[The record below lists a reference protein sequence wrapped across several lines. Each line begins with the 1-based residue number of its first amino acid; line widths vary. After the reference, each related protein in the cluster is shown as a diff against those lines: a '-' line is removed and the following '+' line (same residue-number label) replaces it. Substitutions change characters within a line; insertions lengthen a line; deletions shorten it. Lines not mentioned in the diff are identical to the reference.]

1 MARWEIG
8 FSAVPLG
15 GSARRFRSAVPL
27 GKGGSSRAPCMRG
40 VTRRTDP
47 STGEAMAGKR
57 RRRRTLDEIEDEF
70 LQVLDPEFTVS
81 GDSGGEEAE
90 EEAVLEAEEGAAA
103 LAVVVSEDGMVA
115 ELRSRGKAVCSSADL
130 FALLEQEGIVY
141 GIDRAAVEVAASQIA
156 GHGRLPAP
164 VVVARGT
171 PPVPQRRVVF
181 TFLERVVDADGAAA
195 VWMVEGT
202 PLFAD
207 LAGVFAIEDRQ
218 ELDSLKNVA
227 VKAVARGELLGRLE
241 EVADHRPGRTVYG
254 AEIEDGGWQPVL
266 GENVEFDEESGEY
279 RARVYGYVH
288 AEEDFLDVVEPVW
301 IAPDKMTAC
310 YVNLPQIGRPVAP
323 EYADISGALLRRH
336 VKPNLLLSRRIH
348 ALCAKLASGGR
359 VPQTV
364 AVARGRQPVPGR
376 DAEFVL
382 HVDIEVRAGTLR
394 DDDTIDLRERNI
406 VAAVAKDT
414 LVAEK
419 RKTTKGTPGSDL
431 FGGVLPAE
439 DGKDY
444 PLTVGKGVRKEDRGD
459 RVQYWAEYDGNLSYR
474 YDTLTVAR
482 VFSVTGD
489 VDYTTGN
496 VRVKTDLTVAGSV
509 RPGFQVKAD
518 GNVEIKGMVES
529 GALVECAGNLKV
541 ADGIIGADTRIV
553 VRGDLEARFLQ
564 DAEVLAGGD
573 VVVGSYVYNSLVRA
587 GGAISVR
594 KATSSAGKVVGG
606 MLVASRGIECAT
618 VGSPT
623 NRSTVVA
630 LQPAPELR
638 AGLRRLDSRIKECQE
653 IMHKT
658 MRTLGLT
665 TVDPLAIRARL
676 AKVPPDKREM
686 VTRLL
691 VNLSALIKR
700 KKALDQERRELLERI
715 EGELGKAAIRV
726 TSEFFQ
732 GNEVRIGEHRF
743 VAPTDLGPSVFQLRD
758 GHIVR

>member
-1 MARWEIG
+1 MV
-8 FSAVPLG
+8 S
-15 GSARRFRSAVPL
+15 
-27 GKGGSSRAPCMRG
+27 KGR
-40 VTRRTDP
+40 
-47 STGEAMAGKR
+47 K
-57 RRRRTLDEIEDEF
+57 RRTLDEIEDEF
-70 LQVLDPEFTVS
+70 LQILEPDFTVE
-81 GDSGGEEAE
+81 GEGE
-90 EEAVLEAEEGAAA
+90 EEAAEEGVVQAPDEGAEA
-103 LAVVVSEDGMVA
+103 LVVAVSEDGMQA
-115 ELRSRGKAVCSSADL
+115 ELRSRGQTVCSSADI
-130 FALLEQEGIVY
+130 FALLEQEGIVH

-156 GHGRLPAP
+156 ERGRLPAP

-171 PPVPQRRVVF
+171 PPVPRRRVVF
-181 TFLERVVDADGAAA
+181 TFLERVVDASGATT
-195 VWMVEGT
+195 VWMIDGT

-207 LAGVFAIEDRQ
+207 LAGVFGIEDRR
-218 ELDSLKNVA
+218 ELHLLENVA
-227 VKAVARGELLGRLE
+227 VKAVARGEVLGRVE
-241 EVADHRPGRTVYG
+241 EVKDYRPGRTVYG
-254 AEIEDGGWQPVL
+254 AEVEADGWRPVL
-266 GENVEFDEESGEY
+266 GDNVEFSEESGEY

-288 AEEDFLDVVEPVW
+288 AEEEFLDVVEPIW
-301 IAPDKMTAC
+301 IAPNKMVAC

-348 ALCAKLASGGR
+348 ALCAKLAAGGR

-394 DDDTIDLRERNI
+394 DDDSIDLRERNI

-419 RKTTKGTPGSDL
+419 IEATKGTPGSDL
-431 FGGVLPAE
+431 FGGVLPAV

-444 PLTVGKGVRKEDRGD
+444 PLTVGKGVRQEDLGD
-459 RVQYWAEYDGNLSYR
+459 RVRFWSDCDGNFTYR
-474 YDTLTVAR
+474 YATLSVAR

-489 VDYTTGN
+489 VDYATGN
-496 VRVKTDLTVAGSV
+496 VRVNTDLTIAGSV

-529 GALVECAGNLKV
+529 DVLVECSGNLKV
-541 ADGIIGADTRIV
+541 EDGIIGAGTRIV
-553 VRGDLEARFLQ
+553 VRGDLSARFLQ
-564 DAEVLAGGD
+564 DAEVLVGGD

-623 NRSTVVA
+623 NRSTIVA

-638 AGLRRLDSRIKECQE
+638 AALRRLEDRLKECQE

-658 MRTLGLT
+658 MRTLGLD
-665 TVDPLAIRARL
+665 TVDPLSIRSRL
-676 AKVPPDKREM
+676 AKVPSDKREM

-691 VNLSALIKR
+691 VNLSALIKQ
-700 KKALDQERRELLERI
+700 KKALEQEKRELMERI
-715 EGELGKAAIRV
+715 EGELGKASIRV

-732 GNEVRIGEHRF
+732 GNEVRIGQHRF